1 MEGVSSST
9 LLASSDSDSVVNPIL
24 LPTKSDIAIDR
35 KDGIFI
41 ALDSKVEGAICNMK
55 QVTAAESECLMGMIE
70 VIPSTE
76 CEGSVAPALL
86 PSADVDM
93 FLLDGLHQVV
103 EYSTM
108 TASKVRF
115 LHAES

>member
-24 LPTKSDIAIDR
+24 LPTKSDVAIDR
-35 KDGIFI
+35 EDGIFI
-41 ALDSKVEGAICNMK
+41 ALDIEVEGAICDAK
-55 QVTAAESECLMGMIE
+55 QVTAAESECSMGTIE

-86 PSADVDM
+86 PSADVEM
-93 FLLDGLHQVV
+93 FLPDGLHQVV
-103 EYSTM
+103 EYSAT
-108 TASKVRF
+108 TASKV
-115 LHAES
+115 

>member
-35 KDGIFI
+35 EDGIFVT
-41 ALDSKVEGAICNMK
+41 LDIEVEGTTCDTK
-55 QVTAAESECLMGMIE
+55 QVTAAESECLMGTIE

-86 PSADVDM
+86 PSADVEM
-93 FLLDGLHQVV
+93 FLPDGLHLV
-103 EYSTM
+103 EYSAT
-108 TASKVRF
+108 TASKV
-115 LHAES
+115 